1 MLFSLLIANYNNGK
15 FFRDCYE
22 SIIAQ
27 TYAEWEAIIVDD
39 GSTDDSVKVITAII
53 GNDKRFKFYTND
65 KNYGCGYTKR
75 RCVELASGDIC
86 GFVDADDILLP
97 LALERMRFA
106 YIGKSEAVLIHSN
119 LIYCNE
125 TLQKQFEYPYAA
137 AVSSTTAPFLNLD
150 HRVTAFATFRRS
162 AYLNTEGIE
171 SYLQKAV
178 DQDLYLKMYE
188 TGPFYF
194 INEPLYLYRR
204 HPESISAES
213 RMDKSQF
220 WHWFVIMQTAKR
232 RGINVDDIFMQFFI
246 NRKKYEKLE
255 KKIQQNKLLKLYNSL
270 SRLFDTSIEEKR
282 IVDETIVAEEQQ

>member
-1 MLFSLLIANYNNGK
+1 VLFSLLIANYNNGK

-106 YIGKSEAVLIHSN
+106 YIDNSEAGLIHSN

-125 TLQKQFEYPYAA
+125 TLQKQFVYPYAA
-137 AVSSTTAPFLNLD
+137 AVSCCSG
-150 HRVTAFATFRRS
+150 
-162 AYLNTEGIE
+162 E
-171 SYLQKAV
+171 
-178 DQDLYLKMYE
+178 
-188 TGPFYF
+188 
-194 INEPLYLYRR
+194 
-204 HPESISAES
+204 
-213 RMDKSQF
+213 
-220 WHWFVIMQTAKR
+220 
-232 RGINVDDIFMQFFI
+232 
-246 NRKKYEKLE
+246 
-255 KKIQQNKLLKLYNSL
+255 
-270 SRLFDTSIEEKR
+270 
-282 IVDETIVAEEQQ
+282 